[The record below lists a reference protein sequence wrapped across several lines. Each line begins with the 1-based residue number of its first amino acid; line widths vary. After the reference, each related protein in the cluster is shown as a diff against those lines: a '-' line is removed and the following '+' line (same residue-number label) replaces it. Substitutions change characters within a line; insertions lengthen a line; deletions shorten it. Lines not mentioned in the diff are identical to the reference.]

1 MVGRLV
7 QNQQVRRFQ
16 QQPCNGKPCLF
27 AAAESG
33 DHPVIGLLSESHTVE
48 DGAYFH
54 VDLIAVVVLE
64 PGLQAVVLLCC
75 RHIPGL
81 HLLFQLVQAFLGV
94 QQRTEHAAH
103 LRPDRAFPIQT
114 AHLFQVA
121 DTGLGGLG
129 NLAVALQ
136 QMVGQFLSR
145 QNAQQGRFSAAVHT
159 HKPDPVVVFYRQ
171 RDVGENLSAIIKFMD
186 ICHA

>member
-1 MVGRLV
+1 M
-7 QNQQVRRFQ
+7 
-16 QQPCNGKPCLF
+16 
-27 AAAESG
+27 
-33 DHPVIGLLSESHTVE
+33 
-48 DGAYFH
+48 
-54 VDLIAVVVLE
+54 
-64 PGLQAVVLLCC
+64 VLLCR

-121 DTGLGGLG
+121 DAGLGGLG
-129 NLAVALQ
+129 NFAVALQ

-159 HKPDPVVVFYRQ
+159 HKSDPVVVFYRQ